1 MKTPRITDFD
11 PKAETPKLASPL
23 DTMPA
28 IRPPKKPAA
37 HTPVGRPDTQTPRV
51 PDAKTPRRPEPQTPR
66 RPDAASFELT
76 ARAEERQTLRLTDGE
91 FRRLGAVQ
99 SQLGEQLGVKKVDKN
114 DLIRCAIHALFEEY
128 ERNGEGSE
136 LVRRLRQKYR

>member
-11 PKAETPKLASPL
+11 PKAETPKLSSPL

-28 IRPPKKPAA
+28 IQPPKKPAA
-37 HTPVGRPDTQTPRV
+37 HEPVRRLDPQTPR
-51 PDAKTPRRPEPQTPR
+51 PRDAQAPRRPDPQTPR

-76 ARAEERQTLRLTDGE
+76 AKAEERQTLRLTDGE
-91 FRRLGAVQ
+91 FRWLGAVQ

-114 DLIRCAIHALFEEY
+114 DIIRCAIHALFEEY
-128 ERNGEGSE
+128 ERNGEKSE
-136 LVRRLRQKYR
+136 LVRRLRKKYR